1 MFPHDRV
8 ITSLANY
15 ARAPSRAPS
24 RATSCAAML
33 VRGGGGCPAI

>member
-15 ARAPSRAPS
+15 ARAPS